1 MITLIR
7 KRNKR
12 YYPVNDVFNIG
23 RGAYQVREADGKYY
37 KKYNED
43 GIRAYDCFSCCFRMN
58 RDNGACAM
66 LACRANER
74 ADGKEVIFQKI

>member
-12 YYPVNDVFNIG
+12 YYPVGAVFNVG
-23 RGAYQVREADGKYY
+23 RGAYQVIEADGKYY

-43 GIRAYDCFSCCFRMN
+43 GIR
-58 RDNGACAM
+58 G
-66 LACRANER
+66 
-74 ADGKEVIFQKI
+74 